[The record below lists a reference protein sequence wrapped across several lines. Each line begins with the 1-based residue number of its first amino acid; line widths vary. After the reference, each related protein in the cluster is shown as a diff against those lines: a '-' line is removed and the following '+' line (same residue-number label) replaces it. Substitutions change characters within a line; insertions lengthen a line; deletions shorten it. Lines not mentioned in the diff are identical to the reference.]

1 MDDRIFELLQ
11 LLLDAALLNFN
22 KFDVL
27 FADFFV
33 MKLIRLLTSFIL
45 IIKGLDHNL
54 FDERFSD

>member
-33 MKLIRLLTSFIL
+33 LK
-45 IIKGLDHNL
+45 
-54 FDERFSD
+54 